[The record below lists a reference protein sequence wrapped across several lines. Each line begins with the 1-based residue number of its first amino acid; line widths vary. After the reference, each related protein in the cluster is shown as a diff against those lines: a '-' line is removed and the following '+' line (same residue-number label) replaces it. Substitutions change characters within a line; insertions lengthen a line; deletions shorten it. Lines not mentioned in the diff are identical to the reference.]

1 MKLKHTDTETTK
13 HHSHLISLQQC
24 RRGETGSISRQRL
37 WLATSG
43 ILVLLAM
50 IFILPARAAAAS
62 QYKVLH
68 TFTGGKDG
76 GSPDMLIFDAAGNLY
91 GTAGGGTGEGNG
103 TVFELV
109 PNSDGS
115 WTENTLYTFCSL
127 KNCTDGFAPNG
138 ALAFDPAGN
147 LYGTAEE
154 GGDSDWG
161 VVFELTPHTGGQW
174 TEAVL
179 YSFKGGTDGK
189 SPDGVIFD
197 ATGNLYGT
205 TREGGTSGYGTVFKL
220 TPNSDG
226 TWTESILYNF
236 CSLTNC
242 TDGLSADDL
251 TFDQSGNLYGTTPA
265 GGVGCNGDGCGVV
278 YQLKPNSNGSWTE
291 IVLYSF
297 TGAADGATPFSGVT
311 FDAAGNLYGTTTNGG
326 NLKCINEGIPGCGV
340 VFQLKPNSD
349 GSWTESVLHN
359 FADHPA
365 SRPTSRLL
373 FDESGNLYG
382 TTSDGGSANAG
393 TVFKIA
399 PNSDG
404 RWAFKVLHVFAG
416 KPASSPNSLIE
427 KTGNFYGSTGL
438 CLNEKKCA
446 GVVFELIP

>member
-76 GSPDMLIFDAAGNLY
+76 GFPDMLIFDAAGNLY
-91 GTAGGGTGEGNG
+91 GTAGGDSGEGNG

-205 TREGGTSGYGTVFKL
+205 TREGETSGYGTVFKL
-220 TPNSDG
+220 T
-226 TWTESILYNF
+226 
-236 CSLTNC
+236 
-242 TDGLSADDL
+242 
-251 TFDQSGNLYGTTPA
+251 
-265 GGVGCNGDGCGVV
+265 
-278 YQLKPNSNGSWTE
+278 
-291 IVLYSF
+291 
-297 TGAADGATPFSGVT
+297 
-311 FDAAGNLYGTTTNGG
+311 
-326 NLKCINEGIPGCGV
+326 
-340 VFQLKPNSD
+340 PNSD

-399 PNSDG
+399 PNLDG
-404 RWAFKVLHVFAG
+404 IWAFKVLHVFAG

-427 KTGNFYGSTGL
+427 KTGNFYGSTAL